1 VEVVLGIAVLAF
13 LVLVVVGAVTGR
25 VKAQSCCSL
34 ATPPPQRD
42 LRLSASTAEPERSH
56 TRTQ

>member
-1 VEVVLGIAVLAF
+1 MEIVLGIAVLAF

-34 ATPPPQRD
+34 AAPPPQRD
-42 LRLSASTAEPERSH
+42 LRLSASTAEPEHPH
-56 TRTQ
+56 TRTH

>member
-1 VEVVLGIAVLAF
+1 MEIVLGIAVLAF
-13 LVLVVVGAVTGR
+13 LVFVVVGAVTGR

-34 ATPPPQRD
+34 AAPPPQRD
-42 LRLSASTAEPERSH
+42 LRLSASTAETEHPH